1 MVGRA
6 QRRTLSRSDSIV
18 AWSPSRIAAGAT
30 ITALG

>member
-1 MVGRA
+1 MFDRA
-6 QRRTLSRSDSIV
+6 ERGTLSRSGSIV